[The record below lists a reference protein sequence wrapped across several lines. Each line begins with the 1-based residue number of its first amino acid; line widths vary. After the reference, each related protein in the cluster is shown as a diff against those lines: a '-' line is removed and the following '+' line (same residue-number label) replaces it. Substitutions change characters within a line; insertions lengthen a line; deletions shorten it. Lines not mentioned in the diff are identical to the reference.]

1 MNDGQKGVGA
11 AHSYRPQGPG
21 LTGEALSELC
31 HINATYL
38 RQIEAGR
45 KSPSMEVLLTLCRA
59 LRVSPNFLLAEDLP
73 AGAEDDVELL
83 IQLYHRATPAQI
95 RVIAAMVRSALD
107 LLETENEQAL
117 AP

>member
-1 MNDGQKGVGA
+1 MDKKALGRRIQIA
-11 AHSYRPQGPG
+11 RRDRG

-59 LRVSPNFLLAEDLP
+59 LRVSPNFLLADDLP
-73 AGAEDDVELL
+73 AGAEDDVEVL
-83 IQLYHRATPAQI
+83 IQLYHKATPAQI

-107 LLETENEQAL
+107 LLETENEQAP